1 MLKGEGMD
9 GMASFGGEFKSFKV
23 ATPDEKTLVATAI
36 RDDGTR
42 LVVTFEESR
51 IRIDFGVLAEESWAT
66 AQLKFRGGG
75 EFFKKLDF
83 PPGEVRMEFDGSHY
97 GIGYEGDLK
106 PSQNGWTL
114 YPINGK
120 GAIQF

>member
-1 MLKGEGMD
+1 MLADIPGSVPSG
-9 GMASFGGEFKSFKV
+9 
-23 ATPDEKTLVATAI
+23 I
-36 RDDGTR
+36 
-42 LVVTFEESR
+42 
-51 IRIDFGVLAEESWAT
+51 
-66 AQLKFRGGG
+66 
-75 EFFKKLDF
+75 FKKLDF
-83 PPGEVRMEFDGSHY
+83 LPGEVRMEFDGCHY